1 MPRWL
6 VRAVAVVVILVVSF
20 VILDFAGL
28 LVPLAPNRTASMAPA
43 VPACTGRALVE
54 GFTYRFRDP
63 HRGEIVAIHA
73 AGKLGGDVVPDADA
87 RDLVLTGRVAGLP
100 GDQILARNGSVF
112 VNGVKFDDI
121 RTADFPRV
129 DLASERY
136 FVVGDN
142 RSASQDSRQFGP
154 VLRDAIFGRVFVVFW
169 PLGDLGPTEARH
181 AGAPLGKVSCG
192 R

>member
-6 VRAVAVVVILVVSF
+6 VRAVATFVILVVSF
-20 VILDFAGL
+20 VVLDLAGL
-28 LVPLAPNRTASMAPA
+28 LVPVAADGTASMAPA
-43 VPACTGRALVE
+43 IPACDGRALVE

-73 AGKLGGDVVPDADA
+73 AGELSGDVVPDPDA

-100 GDQILARNGSVF
+100 GDQVLARNGSIF

-121 RTADFPRV
+121 ETADFPRG

-142 RSASQDSRQFGP
+142 RSASQDSRDFGP
-154 VLRDAIFGRVFVVFW
+154 VPREAIFGRVFVVFW
-169 PLGDLGPTEARH
+169 PLGDVGPTESRK
-181 AGAPLGKVSCG
+181 AGAPPGRVSCSP
-192 R
+192 

>member
-6 VRAVAVVVILVVSF
+6 VRAVATLVILVVFF
-20 VILDFAGL
+20 VVLDFAGL
-28 LVPLAPNRTASMAPA
+28 LVPVAADGTASMAPA
-43 VPACTGRALVE
+43 IPACDGRALAE

-73 AGKLGGDVVPDADA
+73 AGELGGDVVPDPDA
-87 RDLVLTGRVAGLP
+87 RDLVLIGRVAGLP
-100 GDQILARNGSVF
+100 GDQVLARNGSVF

-142 RSASQDSRQFGP
+142 RSASQDSRDFGP
-154 VLRDAIFGRVFVVFW
+154 VLREAIFGRVFVVFW
-169 PLGDLGPTEARH
+169 PLGDVGPTESRP
-181 AGAPLGKVSCG
+181 AGAPPGPGLCES
-192 R
+192 